1 MTVHGSCHCGAVK
14 FEADG
19 EPQSVMECNCSH
31 CQRKGFKL
39 WFVPE
44 HDFRLKQGA
53 EALTTYQFNKH
64 VIDHQFCKTCGCQ
77 PFGRGSAD
85 DGSHLYAVNVRC
97 LDDCDIDAIPVNK
110 VDGRSF

>member
-1 MTVHGSCHCGAVK
+1 MSLQGSCHCGAVK
-14 FEADG
+14 FEVQG
-19 EPQSVMECNCSH
+19 TPESVMECNCSH

-44 HDFRLKQGA
+44 TEFSLLQGA
-53 EALTTYQFNKH
+53 DALTTYQFNKH

-77 PFGRGSAD
+77 
-85 DGSHLYAVNVRC
+85 AVNVRC
-97 LDDCDIDAIPVNK
+97 IENEDIDSIPVNK

>member
-1 MTVHGSCHCGAVK
+1 MSLQGSCHCGAVK
-14 FEADG
+14 FEVQG
-19 EPQSVMECNCSH
+19 TPESVMECNCSH

-44 HDFRLKQGA
+44 TEFSLLQGA
-53 EALTTYQFNKH
+53 DALTTYQFNKH

-77 PFGRGSAD
+77 AFGRGHAE
-85 DGSHLYAVNVRC
+85 DGTSLYAVNVRC
-97 LDDCDIDAIPVNK
+97 IENEDIDSIPVNK